1 MDDERIVA
9 YLLGEL
15 PEEESERFEDECYF
29 AGEDWPE
36 EVRAAEHDLVDA
48 YLRKELTPKQRQ
60 HFEQNYLTSNERQ
73 QRVATAAALL
83 RHVSQIP
90 APTPIE
96 PTWIKSFIAFW
107 GTQRWALRTGL
118 AVGVVAVVVGG
129 LWLARSR
136 TTSPQTFA
144 TLTLTIGDINRAE
157 GTQAGRVRL
166 RPNED
171 GLRIH
176 LKLPAQPTTAS
187 RYRVE
192 LVNEEGETSPLT
204 MAGRD
209 AESITVEIPAAQLKR
224 GEYAIRLFAVRPD
237 GTEQRVSGVYLFNV
251 E

>member
-90 APTPIE
+90 APTP
-96 PTWIKSFIAFW
+96 
-107 GTQRWALRTGL
+107 
-118 AVGVVAVVVGG
+118 
-129 LWLARSR
+129 
-136 TTSPQTFA
+136 
-144 TLTLTIGDINRAE
+144 
-157 GTQAGRVRL
+157 
-166 RPNED
+166 
-171 GLRIH
+171 
-176 LKLPAQPTTAS
+176 
-187 RYRVE
+187 
-192 LVNEEGETSPLT
+192 
-204 MAGRD
+204 
-209 AESITVEIPAAQLKR
+209 
-224 GEYAIRLFAVRPD
+224 
-237 GTEQRVSGVYLFNV
+237 
-251 E
+251 